1 MKRISCFS
9 VLGSYSIG
17 FELEKETTVPE
28 FMEKLRSGGVRL
40 ERIKLRE
47 KADKAQRTVHG
58 DEYGADELLRRFDE
72 INGMAADIVYNI
84 CCKNGKKT
92 FSVFM
97 KNNTSKVSVLT
108 DDYYFELAE
117 LVKDKGN

>member
-17 FELEKETTVPE
+17 FELERETTVPE
-28 FMEKLRSGGVRL
+28 FVEKLRAGGVKL

-58 DEYGADELLRRFDE
+58 DEYSADELMRRFDE

-84 CCKNGKKT
+84 CCKKGKKA

-97 KNNTSKVSVLT
+97 KNNTSKVSVLSE
-108 DDYYFELAE
+108 DYYFELADI
-117 LVKDKGN
+117 VKGEGE

>member
-28 FMEKLRSGGVRL
+28 FMETLKSGGVRL

-58 DEYGADELLRRFDE
+58 DEYGADELMRRFDE

-84 CCKNGKKT
+84 CCKKGKKT

-108 DDYYFELAE
+108 EDYYFELAE
-117 LVKDKGN
+117 AVQAEGK